1 MSIALAIAAGAV
13 SAVAYGAGTAGQHAA
28 AYCGRSDASRLWE
41 LLRNPRWLAATV
53 GDLLGVVFQIVA
65 LSNGPVVL
73 VQPLLVLALPV
84 AVGLRSAFGEP
95 PPNRAD
101 LGNCVLVILAL
112 GGFFALLG
120 EPQRGH
126 IIATGAA
133 ACTSALAIGLGL
145 LAVGATRRASPV
157 KRAVVIGV
165 VAGCWF
171 GLVSVLIEAVSAV
184 WETEGLHG
192 FRDARGL
199 VPLIAVLVMAVG
211 GYLLVQVGFQIGPLG
226 ASFPANLILDPV
238 VAVTLG
244 AVLLNERVPL
254 GSGTLLGYAGC
265 LAVLIW
271 AVIRLA
277 QPPQPMTTPTSMAAG
292 GGLPPGVSDPRP
304 VRMRTP

>member
-1 MSIALAIAAGAV
+1 VSIAVAIAAGAA
-13 SAVAYGAGTAGQHAA
+13 SAIAYGAGTAGQHAA
-28 AYCGRSDASRLWE
+28 AYCGQSDAGRLWE

-53 GDLLGVVFQIVA
+53 GDLLGVLFQIVA

-84 AVGLRSAFGEP
+84 AVTLRSVFGEP
-95 PPNRAD
+95 PPTRVD
-101 LGNCVLVILAL
+101 LLNCGLVILAL
-112 GGFFALLG
+112 GCFFALLG
-120 EPQRGH
+120 EPKRGH
-126 IIATGAA
+126 IIETGAA
-133 ACTSALAIGLGL
+133 AWTSSLAIACGL
-145 LAVGATRRASPV
+145 LAVAATRRRSPV

-184 WETEGLHG
+184 WEAEGLEG
-192 FRDARGL
+192 FGDTRGV
-199 VPLIAVLVMAVG
+199 VPLAAVLVMAIG
-211 GYLLVQVGFQIGPLG
+211 GYLLVQIGFQIGPLG

-254 GSGTLLGYAGC
+254 GNGRVLGYAGC
-265 LAVLIW
+265 LAVLVW

-277 QPPQPMTTPTSMAAG
+277 QPSAPVAEPG
-292 GGLPPGVSDPRP
+292 RRLPPDPSDPRP
-304 VRMRTP
+304 VRIRTS